1 LSKKYDL
8 TLLSLCESEKEMN
21 MQIEDN
27 VFKKVYRVKLSPLY
41 SYLNVLL
48 SIPTN
53 IPLQIA
59 YYKSTKF
66 RKLIDELL
74 PEHDAC
80 IAHLIRVGDYIKDKK
95 GIRILEM
102 TDAIS
107 LNYKRVKINKNTNL
121 RSIIYSIE
129 QKRLEHYERK
139 MASHFDLVSFVS
151 HIDKDFLYKDK
162 NKGNVK
168 VYSNGVDTTLLKFK
182 RRHLKHDRPIE
193 IIFIGN
199 MYSLQNMDAVIYF
212 AHQILPYLNREG
224 NYFNLKVIG
233 KIREVDRRKLQLIK
247 NVTVTGI
254 VNSVSEAAED
264 GHIGICPMRIGA
276 GLQNKI
282 LEYMALG
289 LPCITSTVGFE
300 GTGATRDREIFVAD
314 TLTEYKEI
322 FEQLLSNHGLYENV
336 ALNARQFVET
346 KFSWNAQLGSMIGD
360 IDNLLGE

>member
-1 LSKKYDL
+1 
-8 TLLSLCESEKEMN
+8 

-151 HIDKDFLYKDK
+151 H
-162 NKGNVK
+162 
-168 VYSNGVDTTLLKFK
+168 
-182 RRHLKHDRPIE
+182 
-193 IIFIGN
+193 
-199 MYSLQNMDAVIYF
+199 
-212 AHQILPYLNREG
+212 
-224 NYFNLKVIG
+224 
-233 KIREVDRRKLQLIK
+233 
-247 NVTVTGI
+247 
-254 VNSVSEAAED
+254 
-264 GHIGICPMRIGA
+264 
-276 GLQNKI
+276 
-282 LEYMALG
+282 
-289 LPCITSTVGFE
+289 
-300 GTGATRDREIFVAD
+300 
-314 TLTEYKEI
+314 
-322 FEQLLSNHGLYENV
+322 
-336 ALNARQFVET
+336 
-346 KFSWNAQLGSMIGD
+346 
-360 IDNLLGE
+360 